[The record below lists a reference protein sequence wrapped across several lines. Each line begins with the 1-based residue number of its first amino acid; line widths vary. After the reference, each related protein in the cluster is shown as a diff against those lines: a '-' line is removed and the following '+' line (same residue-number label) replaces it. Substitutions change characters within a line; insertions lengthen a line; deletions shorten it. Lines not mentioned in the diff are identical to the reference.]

1 MLENA
6 TIHEQNIFNKAISE
20 LLSPIDNPR
29 YIIVMRKRKRIDYK
43 YSFACPS
50 IIGQNKMYVDILV
63 DELRKKVSNFDAY
76 YTRNEAGRSV
86 ILKCR
91 KKSLITKNDR
101 AIHKK
106 KKVRNYE

>member
-1 MLENA
+1 M
-6 TIHEQNIFNKAISE
+6 K
-20 LLSPIDNPR
+20 
-29 YIIVMRKRKRIDYK
+29 KRKKIDYK

-63 DELRKKVSNFDAY
+63 DKLKKKVSSFDAF
-76 YTRNEAGRSV
+76 YTRNVDGREV

-101 AIHKK
+101 MINKK